1 VIKNS
6 QNFILFLLLKIKN
19 GKYVFSVREQRTF
32 DGVSMLKN
40 QDLLVALKILSYE
53 ESVPES
59 LSVTKELQ
67 GKAWIHIN
75 NGIERISK
83 YDLEQEDLVVSNELD
98 DFNLKELLMID
109 EFLQD
114 SKYEFDNRWTY
125 RKLAKH
131 LFISLSET
139 NNAVKRCISAGL
151 LFQLGSNSIKVNRT
165 VLVNFIRYGAGVSFY
180 TEPGR
185 IVRGIPTSYAAPV
198 FKEIFASSNATP
210 PVWPCARG
218 NVKGVAINPL
228 YKSVSK
234 AVMIDSWLYKQLAL
248 VDIFRIGSAREKEQ
262 ALPFLEQLNKG
273 KI

>member
-1 VIKNS
+1 
-6 QNFILFLLLKIKN
+6 
-19 GKYVFSVREQRTF
+19 
-32 DGVSMLKN
+32 MLKN

-53 ESVPES
+53 ESNDES
-59 LSVTKELQ
+59 LLLTKELQ
-67 GKAWIHIN
+67 GKAWMHIDN
-75 NGIERISK
+75 DVEKISK
-83 YDLEQEDLVVSNELD
+83 YDFEQEDLVVSNELD
-98 DFNLKELLMID
+98 DFDSKELLIID
-109 EFLQD
+109 EFLQK
-114 SKYEFDNRWTY
+114 SKYEIDNQWTY

-131 LFISLSET
+131 LFISLSEA
-139 NNAVKRCISAGL
+139 NNAVKRCIAAGL
-151 LFQLGSNSIKVNRT
+151 LFQLGAKRIKVNRP

-198 FKEIFASSNATP
+198 FKEIFASSNSTP

-218 NVKGVAINPL
+218 TAKGVAINPL

-248 VDIFRIGSAREKEQ
+248 VDIFRIGTAREKEE
-262 ALPFLEQLNKG
+262 ALPFLEKLNKG

>member
-1 VIKNS
+1 M
-6 QNFILFLLLKIKN
+6 
-19 GKYVFSVREQRTF
+19 FSVRELKTSE
-32 DGVSMLKN
+32 VLLMLKN
-40 QDLLVALKILSYE
+40 QDLLVALKVLSYE
-53 ESVPES
+53 ESNHES
-59 LSVTKELQ
+59 FLVTRELQ
-67 GKAWIHIN
+67 GKAWVHIN
-75 NGIERISK
+75 NGIEKISK
-83 YDLEQEDLVVSNELD
+83 YDIEQEDLIVSNELD
-98 DFNLKELLMID
+98 DFNLKELSIID

-131 LFISLSET
+131 LFISLSEA
-139 NNAVKRCISAGL
+139 NNAVKRCLSAGL
-151 LFQLGSNSIKVNRT
+151 LFQLGSNGIKVNRT
-165 VLVNFIRYGAGVSFY
+165 VLINFIRYGAGVSFY

-198 FKEIFASSNATP
+198 FKEIFASSNTNP

-218 NVKGVAINPL
+218 TAKGVSINPL
-228 YKSVSK
+228 FKSVSK

-273 KI
+273 TI